1 MAYERLTKWEDKKTA
16 SVNGCSPIDKD
27 IANAI
32 NRLAELEDMIESG
45 QAVILERKIGEHV
58 FCIDTLCLNFGVPNL
73 EIKEGEIVK
82 IQAEI
87 QKENIKYRYTVE
99 CFDHIFK
106 ENDTKSHYV
115 CSEELVFTTKE
126 AADAKLNE
134 LRDER

>member
-1 MAYERLTKWEDKKTA
+1 MKYERLTKWEDERTA
-16 SVNGCSPIDKD
+16 SINGSSPIDKD
-27 IANAI
+27 FENAI
-32 NRLAELEDMIESG
+32 NRLAELEDKIEDG
-45 QAVILERKIGEHV
+45 RIIVLERKIGDYV

-73 EIKEGEIVK
+73 AIKEGEIVK

-115 CSEELVFTTKE
+115 CAEELVFTTKE
-126 AADAKLNE
+126 DAEAKLKE
-134 LRDER
+134 LRGE